1 MKLKKRIAAI
11 ALLVILPLA
20 ACARVI
26 VPPTEPAAEAT
37 AAPAAAETAAAAAEP
52 FTFSGTALDGT
63 GVDETLFTD
72 HKLTMVNIWGTFCG
86 YCIDEMPD
94 LADLADEYAD
104 RGFQI
109 VGVIGD
115 IASLDGVP
123 TDEERKTIDS
133 LIEQTNADYLHLLPM
148 GDTVKLF
155 LANTRAYPTTFF
167 LDSAGNMLTK
177 PVEGALSREN
187 WVKLIEALLDSVE
200 K

>member
-1 MKLKKRIAAI
+1 MKMRKRIAAI

-26 VPPTEPAAEAT
+26 VPPAEPAAET
-37 AAPAAAETAAAAAEP
+37 AAPVAAETAAAAEP

-63 GVDETLFTD
+63 GVDETLFTGQ
-72 HKLTMVNIWGTFCG
+72 KLTMVNIWGTFCG
-86 YCIDEMPD
+86 YCIQEMPD
-94 LADLADEYAD
+94 LAELNEQYAD

-123 TDEERKTIDS
+123 TDEERQTIDS
-133 LIEQTNADYLHLLPM
+133 LIDKTGADYLHLLPM

-177 PVEGALSREN
+177 PVEGAQSRGN

>member
-1 MKLKKRIAAI
+1 MKLKKRIAAV

-20 ACARVI
+20 ACARAI
-26 VPPTEPAAEAT
+26 VPPAEPAAET
-37 AAPAAAETAAAAAEP
+37 AAPVAAETAAAAEP

-63 GVDETLFTD
+63 SVDETLFTG

-86 YCIDEMPD
+86 YCIQEMPD
-94 LADLADEYAD
+94 LAELADEYAD

-123 TDEERKTIDS
+123 TDEERQTIDS
-133 LIEQTNADYLHLLPM
+133 LIAQTGADYPHLLPM

-177 PVEGALSREN
+177 PVEGAQSREN

>member
-1 MKLKKRIAAI
+1 MKIRKRMAAI
-11 ALLVILPLA
+11 ALLAILPLA

-26 VPPTEPAAEAT
+26 VPPAEPS
-37 AAPAAAETAAAAAEP
+37 AAETAAPVAAETAAAAEP

-63 GVDETLFTD
+63 SVDETLFTG

-86 YCIDEMPD
+86 YCIQEMPD
-94 LADLADEYAD
+94 LAELNDEYAS

-115 IASLDGVP
+115 IASPDGVP
-123 TDEERKTIDS
+123 TDKERQTIDS
-133 LIEQTNADYLHLLPM
+133 LIDQTNADYPHLLPM
-148 GDTVKLF
+148 GDTVELF